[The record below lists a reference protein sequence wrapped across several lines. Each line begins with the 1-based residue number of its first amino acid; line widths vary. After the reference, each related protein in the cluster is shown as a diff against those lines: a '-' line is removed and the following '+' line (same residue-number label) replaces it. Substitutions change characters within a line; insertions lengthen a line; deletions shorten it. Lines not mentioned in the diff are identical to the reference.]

1 MSKARGLADLGN
13 VYNDGALSNR
23 NLIINGAMQVA
34 QRGTVGTHPAL
45 GTSKYPSVDRWKFNV
60 DSGGSV
66 LSVDQ
71 STDVPNGFAKSL
83 YLSPDTTATMTGSRR
98 VIFEQSI
105 EGQNL
110 AAWGYGTTDAQPL
123 TLSFWVKSN
132 LTGNVGLTLKTAE
145 LCGQT
150 YSIDVADTWEYKTV
164 TFPANAAGTPL
175 TYDNTVGALLSMFV
189 SSSSIFTGT
198 YAGDGVWTAITN
210 SSLTDGTGFNIYSSI
225 SNYLNI
231 TGVQLEVGDTATPF
245 EHRSYGQELALCQRY
260 YETTYP
266 NGAAVGS
273 VNDGPIHFRALPS
286 GNADYRHFSYKVEK
300 RASPTMIAYNGI
312 TGASGSWRGS
322 GGSDRTVTLTSYGT
336 SGFRAQG
343 WTLGDYVQNGHFTAD
358 AEL

>member
-13 VYNDGALSNR
+13 VYSDGALSNR
-23 NLIINGAMQVA
+23 NLIINGAMTVA
-34 QRGTVGTHPAL
+34 QRGTVGTHPAA
-45 GTSKYPSVDRWKFNV
+45 GTGIYPSVDRWKFNV
-60 DSGGSV
+60 DSGGSP

-71 STDVPNGFAKSL
+71 STDAPNGFSKSL

-110 AAWGYGTTDAQPL
+110 ASWGYGTVDAKPL

-132 LTGNVGLTLKTAE
+132 LTGDVTASLKTAE
-145 LCGQT
+145 YCGQT

-175 TYDNTVGALLSMFV
+175 TYDNTAGAVVQMYISV
-189 SSSSIFTGT
+189 SSIFTGT
-198 YAGDGVWTAITN
+198 YAGDGVWTAISN
-210 SSLTDGTGFNIYSSI
+210 ASSTAGTGFNLYSDI
-225 SNYLNI
+225 ANYINI

-260 YETTYP
+260 YYQDTTASHFVRSFSCVSLGNLYEDYP
-266 NGAAVGS
+266 LPTIMRTTPSVSVVLGTDVNKVSSVSILGRTTKSGYLIFQKSATGDGYSS
-273 VNDGPIHFRALPS
+273 VN
-286 GNADYRHFSYKVEK
+286 KV
-300 RASPTMIAYNGI
+300 
-312 TGASGSWRGS
+312 
-322 GGSDRTVTLTSYGT
+322 
-336 SGFRAQG
+336 
-343 WTLGDYVQNGHFTAD
+343 TAD